1 MNRNEKII
9 RDYFRNKERM
19 AELISYGLYRGK
31 EVIRP
36 ESLIRIDGKYG
47 SKTTIGEKLE
57 RDAFFFCMEDLV
69 KYGLE
74 VEQYHDF
81 ITPIRI
87 MQFDSYEYR
96 KEYLEMKKENEKQ
109 NALLNIIPESKSG
122 MRRDNKMT
130 PVITIVLYLGEGH
143 FRAPILLKDCM
154 VKAGTKYLNRY
165 RMIQNYSVPVIE
177 AEYINPSYYRTD
189 LNLLFLAIKYRKDK
203 EKLRNLF
210 LQDSFQILSPE
221 AQRMISISLKIEE
234 LENKVIEE
242 GKNLCQAFLE
252 IAEE

>member
-19 AELISYGLYRGK
+19 AELISNGLYRRK

-36 ESLIRIDGKYG
+36 ESLIQINGKYG
-47 SKTTIGEKLE
+47 SKTTMGEKLE
-57 RDAFFFCMEDLV
+57 RDALFFCMEDLV

-74 VEQYHDF
+74 IEQCHDF

-122 MRRDNKMT
+122 MRRDNKLT
-130 PVITIVLYLGEGH
+130 PVITVVLYLGEGH

-154 VKAGTKYLNRY
+154 VKAGTKFSNRY
-165 RMIQNYSVPVIE
+165 RMIQNYSIAVIE
-177 AEYINPSYYRTD
+177 AEYVNPTHYQTD
-189 LNLLFLAIKYRKDK
+189 LNQLFLAIKYRKDK
-203 EKLRNLF
+203 EKLRHLF
-210 LQDSFQILSPE
+210 LQDSFQTLSPE
-221 AQRMISISLKIEE
+221 AQRMITISLNMKE

-242 GKNLCQAFLE
+242 EKNLRQAFLE
-252 IAEE
+252 IVNE